1 MIHNFS
7 LSISQ
12 KSNELKNKLS
22 KSLEHQINETSIN
35 FISNFYEKG
44 ILINIKNKC
53 INQTINSTFN
63 KIFTKIIDLKY
74 SSLNY
79 LENGTN
85 FLEQTLNSIDSL
97 KSLVLENMQN
107 DIKLTLQNIINSNL
121 DNFIEKSL
129 NLFNEYK
136 NIFEKNINENS
147 FKNEIVKNVLISF
160 PLQNFLF
167 KIMET
172 FYKNQTYFINNKIKA
187 PLINEI
193 EMNLN
198 LTKIVLNN
206 NINSINTQISL
217 NLDKIKEQI
226 KENLKTFENNLNSLQ
241 LFSQNQIN
249 DFSTSFENVE
259 NLYQIILSNFTSKLD
274 KFTKI
279 FYEIKN
285 NITNSIK
292 TNLKS
297 IDNID
302 KKVSD
307 KINGSTYYNLVN
319 TNNTINNLLN
329 NINNYV
335 RNNIDNLYNYII
347 NIIYKRNL
355 LTTKDSKQN
364 ELRTLQT
371 IDIKE
376 ITNTINDFTNKLNT
390 IKTLFTQTTSTLKNS
405 VSNFDIKLSN
415 ELTQIKHPINKLLNT
430 INFIIDF
437 DYFSEINEFLSE
449 KVDSIITIVN
459 SNIKQVKTF
468 TNDIIFFSSDYSF
481 QLVNN
486 LNSLIKEKVPNI
498 YKQILI
504 TILKRIITQNKKI
517 TKDFPPKIL
526 FKVTIVLYGVP
537 LTFEINL
544 TYGYFF
550 KFSLSINESDI
561 TIVID
566 NNAGGYASINA
577 KAYLNLYISEVGGY
591 IKGLLGEGIVGIKPI
606 FRLYDFKT
614 DLIGYVQLKAFAF
627 SFGVYTKIPWITFK
641 KKCFKIFKKICI
653 KIPIIKM
660 KTLLLGVDIYKGLQ
674 KNKSWNLLF

>member
-1 MIHNFS
+1 
-7 LSISQ
+7 
-12 KSNELKNKLS
+12 
-22 KSLEHQINETSIN
+22 
-35 FISNFYEKG
+35 
-44 ILINIKNKC
+44 
-53 INQTINSTFN
+53 
-63 KIFTKIIDLKY
+63 
-74 SSLNY
+74 
-79 LENGTN
+79 
-85 FLEQTLNSIDSL
+85 
-97 KSLVLENMQN
+97 MQN

-226 KENLKTFENNLNSLQ
+226 KENLKIFENNLNSLQ

-249 DFSTSFENVE
+249 D
-259 NLYQIILSNFTSKLD
+259 LYQIILSNFTSKLD

-292 TNLKS
+292 TILKS

-307 KINGSTYYNLVN
+307 KINESTYYNLVN

-449 KVDSIITIVN
+449 KVDSITTIVN

-674 KNKSWNLLF
+674 KNKSWNLLY

>member
-1 MIHNFS
+1 
-7 LSISQ
+7 
-12 KSNELKNKLS
+12 
-22 KSLEHQINETSIN
+22 
-35 FISNFYEKG
+35 
-44 ILINIKNKC
+44 
-53 INQTINSTFN
+53 
-63 KIFTKIIDLKY
+63 
-74 SSLNY
+74 
-79 LENGTN
+79 
-85 FLEQTLNSIDSL
+85 
-97 KSLVLENMQN
+97 MQN

-292 TNLKS
+292 TILKS

-335 RNNIDNLYNYII
+335 RNNIDNLYNYLI

-449 KVDSIITIVN
+449 KVDSITTIVN

-674 KNKSWNLLF
+674 KNKSWNLLY

>member
-1 MIHNFS
+1 
-7 LSISQ
+7 
-12 KSNELKNKLS
+12 
-22 KSLEHQINETSIN
+22 
-35 FISNFYEKG
+35 
-44 ILINIKNKC
+44 
-53 INQTINSTFN
+53 
-63 KIFTKIIDLKY
+63 
-74 SSLNY
+74 
-79 LENGTN
+79 
-85 FLEQTLNSIDSL
+85 
-97 KSLVLENMQN
+97 MQN

-249 DFSTSFENVE
+249 EFSTSFENVE

-307 KINGSTYYNLVN
+307 KINESTYYNLVN

-449 KVDSIITIVN
+449 KVDSITTIVN

-674 KNKSWNLLF
+674 KNKSWNLLY

>member
-1 MIHNFS
+1 
-7 LSISQ
+7 
-12 KSNELKNKLS
+12 
-22 KSLEHQINETSIN
+22 
-35 FISNFYEKG
+35 
-44 ILINIKNKC
+44 
-53 INQTINSTFN
+53 
-63 KIFTKIIDLKY
+63 
-74 SSLNY
+74 
-79 LENGTN
+79 
-85 FLEQTLNSIDSL
+85 
-97 KSLVLENMQN
+97 MQN

-292 TNLKS
+292 TILKS

-449 KVDSIITIVN
+449 KVDSITTIVN

-674 KNKSWNLLF
+674 KNKSWNLLY